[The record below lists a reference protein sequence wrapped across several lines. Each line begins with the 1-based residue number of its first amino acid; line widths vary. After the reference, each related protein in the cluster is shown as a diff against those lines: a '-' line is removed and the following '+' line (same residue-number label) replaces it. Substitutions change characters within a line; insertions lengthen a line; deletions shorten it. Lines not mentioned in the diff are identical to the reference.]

1 MGDTQDI
8 LRISVE
14 DRLYRNY
21 QVSIAKNSEPVDFDY
36 DPVKGKLFN
45 QDIFKINLYDNIEI
59 VHSSLRSMPS
69 IPAILVVEG
78 NRIYGKSN
86 NNRPLYRCIPDDR
99 RMPEFLVPYTIKMK
113 FNKKIYNKYVVFK
126 FNNWNKKHPEGR
138 LVNVLGD
145 VSVLDNFYEYQLYCK
160 SLYASIQDFTKKTMR
175 ELKTKSEAH
184 FIDKIITDYNVVDR
198 RTFDIISID
207 PAGSKDFDD
216 AFGLADVDG
225 DTILL
230 SIYISNVSLW
240 MDALDLWDSFSQR
253 ISTIYLP
260 DRKRPMLP
268 TILSDALCS
277 LQEKRTRFAFTL
289 DLHINK
295 TTYEIKKIEYFNT
308 AIIVKRNLRYETSEM
323 MENGMFKKTLNLT
336 KNLNIKRKYVDN
348 IKTGHDVI
356 AYLMIL
362 MNYLTAKEFVVMKK
376 GIFRSVKTH
385 KTYKSPENIPED
397 VSKFLK
403 MWNSFGGAY
412 VKIENLESHDILNFD
427 AYIHI
432 TSPIRRLVDLLN
444 ILEFQDDKNLLKFSK
459 KSRKFH
465 TNWTCEKSFEYINTT
480 MRSIRKVQN
489 DCSLLKICST
499 NKEIMNKLHD
509 GFIFDKIHRND
520 ALFQYMVYV
529 PELKMVNRF
538 TSRYNRENNSKQK
551 FRLFTFKDENRLKEK
566 IRIEL
571 VE

>member
-21 QVSIAKNSEPVDFDY
+21 QVSNAKNSEPVDFDY

-45 QDIFKINLYDNIEI
+45 QDIFKINLYGNIEI

-216 AFGLADVDG
+216 AFGLVDIDG

-260 DRKRPMLP
+260 DRKDPCYPQYFRMLYVVY
-268 TILSDALCS
+268 
-277 LQEKRTRFAFTL
+277 R
-289 DLHINK
+289 
-295 TTYEIKKIEYFNT
+295 
-308 AIIVKRNLRYETSEM
+308 
-323 MENGMFKKTLNLT
+323 
-336 KNLNIKRKYVDN
+336 KN
-348 IKTGHDVI
+348 
-356 AYLMIL
+356 
-362 MNYLTAKEFVVMKK
+362 E
-376 GIFRSVKTH
+376 
-385 KTYKSPENIPED
+385 
-397 VSKFLK
+397 
-403 MWNSFGGAY
+403 
-412 VKIENLESHDILNFD
+412 
-427 AYIHI
+427 
-432 TSPIRRLVDLLN
+432 
-444 ILEFQDDKNLLKFSK
+444 QD
-459 KSRKFH
+459 
-465 TNWTCEKSFEYINTT
+465 
-480 MRSIRKVQN
+480 
-489 DCSLLKICST
+489 SLLLWIYIS
-499 NKEIMNKLHD
+499 IKLHM
-509 GFIFDKIHRND
+509 K
-520 ALFQYMVYV
+520 
-529 PELKMVNRF
+529 LK
-538 TSRYNRENNSKQK
+538 K
-551 FRLFTFKDENRLKEK
+551 
-566 IRIEL
+566 
-571 VE
+571 